1 MPADAP
7 ATSSDTPSLLPAD
20 AGTPDPHA
28 LLVDFE
34 LPIAAANSGAPAV
47 RVVVERQAGA
57 VLVGWA
63 FDEHAPGAETLTLVC
78 GEQVFETTM
87 RRVARADVARAL
99 AVSDDLALGFEI
111 DLPLA
116 IWQALGT
123 SRADFGVRAGALGVI
138 AKPPQRPN
146 AAVLRAWMSVL
157 TQQPDI
163 HKAQAELDALAPHL
177 EQASRWTDGAAPV
190 APPPAPVL
198 SNVEGWQG
206 LTLRG
211 WLADTPETRHA
222 LRLRCGERRYDVPVR
237 RTSRGDV
244 SSSLNLTD
252 DEVGFIVEV
261 PGSIWADHAGVDE
274 LVLQIESR
282 GGPIGPEWPLTR
294 AELPTRLDE
303 ALGWDDPSQRGYL
316 ALLAMEHLAWAGV
329 LPQIE
334 EGARQALAVLAESA
348 GAGGWLHED
357 PRRLAVPTERLR
369 TPFRIAPRGRL
380 GRWLQREA
388 NADRALRFLMR
399 LHSRPRTQGLARR
412 LEVLLTRALG
422 LFDKACY
429 DQQIK
434 PSERGDMPALRHY
447 VEQGDARSLAPMV
460 LFDAR
465 HYTGQLPGRQHPG
478 INRLL
483 HYGLVGRH
491 QGLSPC
497 AWFEPKYYLAT
508 NADVRDTGAD
518 PLVHFV
524 NFGWK
529 ERRRPAARF
538 EPTSGTRQGLLQRL
552 QQGQGHEDAAPV
564 DPLQRFLLDGLPPDA
579 QPTEPGRLPWS
590 VPARLDG
597 RDYLLI
603 EPWRH
608 LPRPA
613 PEPRVDVIVPVYA
626 GAQETLRCLW
636 SVLSSWV
643 DTPYQLVVI
652 DDCSP
657 EPALSAHLREL
668 AAMGLIH
675 LMVNE
680 RNRGFVATVN
690 RGLKLNWDRDVVI
703 LNSDTRVHAGW
714 LDRLVAHGEAEPR
727 AASVTPLSNNATV
740 CSYPRM
746 LHSNWEKLEL
756 DDGELDALAAK
767 VNRGRHVEV
776 PTGVGFCMWMRRSA
790 LDAVGLLDVER
801 FGRGYGEE
809 NDWCMRANAAGW
821 VQLVASDVYVL
832 HQGSVSFRAEAS
844 ARTRAGIATLLKRH
858 PDYQQRIDDWIAHDP
873 LLPERARLDA
883 ARLKRAAEVSDGGG
897 LVLMINHARGG
908 GTARHEVEEAER
920 LRKQR
925 GVGVVTMHPSR
936 KAGCVSLAATAGH
949 GEALDLPALH
959 AVPLLTD
966 GRYGPRH
973 PAQALLEV
981 LKALDLREMQLHHL
995 IDHPPVLREL
1005 LPYLSKVLEIP
1016 LSVTVH
1022 DYHLI
1027 CPRINLVDAS
1037 GRYCGEPDRAA
1048 CDRCLQRD
1056 DAGRAAGTIGAWR
1069 AGHAHLLAHAQRVV
1083 APDEDVAARL
1093 SNYFPTVH
1101 VHVQPHEPLH
1111 LPANPPPR
1119 GPVHHVL
1126 VIGALSAIKGLHVLL
1141 GLARSR
1147 AAADMGLRFTLL
1159 GHSSD
1164 DAALRA
1170 AGVEVLGRYDDKD
1183 LAGRI
1188 GELAP
1193 DMILLPSVWPE
1204 TFCYVLTTAA
1214 ASGRPVAVFDLGAQA
1229 RRLKEANAPAVYLP
1243 IELANQPE
1251 ALARLLH

>member
-7 ATSSDTPSLLPAD
+7 STSTD
-20 AGTPDPHA
+20 AAST
-28 LLVDFE
+28 LVDLE
-34 LPIAAANSGAPAV
+34 LPMAVSPAA
-47 RVVVERQAGA
+47 RLVVERVAGIT
-57 VLVGWA
+57 VVGWA
-63 FDEHAPGAETLTLVC
+63 FDPQAPGQEHLSLVC
-78 GEQVFETTM
+78 GAQTFPAPV
-87 RRVARADVARAL
+87 RRLSRGDVSRAVGATD
-99 AVSDDLALGFEI
+99 AVALGFEI
-111 DLPLA
+111 DLPLP
-116 IWQALGT
+116 IWQALGQ
-123 SRADFGVRAGALGVI
+123 AGAVLGVRIGEDGVI
-138 AKPPQRPN
+138 VKSPSQPTAAGLRSWMATLAQSPDLQR
-146 AAVLRAWMSVL
+146 
-157 TQQPDI
+157 
-163 HKAQAELDALAPHL
+163 AQAELSALTPHL
-177 EQASRWTDGAAPV
+177 EQATLWGGRDAASP
-190 APPPAPVL
+190 AAASPPAPVL
-198 SNVEGWQG
+198 CNVEGWQG
-206 LTLRG
+206 LTLGG
-211 WLADTPETRHA
+211 WLADTPEAREP
-222 LRLRCGERRYDVPVR
+222 LRLRCGDRRYEAPVR

-244 SSSLNLTD
+244 SSQLNLPH
-252 DEVGFIVEV
+252 DEVGFVVEV
-261 PGSIWADHAGVDE
+261 PGSLWSDQPPGADE
-274 LVLQIESR
+274 LVLQLESR
-282 GGPIGPEWPLTR
+282 TGPLGPEWRLKRT
-294 AELPTRLDE
+294 ELAARLDE
-303 ALGWDDPSQRGYL
+303 ALAWPDPLQRGHL
-316 ALLAMEHLAWAGV
+316 ALLAMEHLAWAGA
-329 LPQIE
+329 LSEIDDS
-334 EGARQALAVLAESA
+334 ARQALAVLAESA
-348 GAGGWLHED
+348 GVGAWLHED
-357 PRRLAVPTERLR
+357 PHTLAAPAERLR
-369 TPFRIAPRGRL
+369 KPFRIAPKGRL
-380 GRWLQREA
+380 GRWLQKPA
-388 NADRALRFLMR
+388 NADRALRL
-399 LHSRPRTQGLARR
+399 LTKLQSKPRTVGLAKR
-412 LEVLLTRALG
+412 LELALTNALG

-429 DQQIK
+429 DEQIT
-434 PSERGDMPALRHY
+434 PAQRGDAPALRHY
-447 VEQGDARSLAPMV
+447 VEQGDARSLVPMA

-465 HYTGQLPGRQHPG
+465 HYTGQLKGRRHPG

-497 AWFEPKYYLAT
+497 AWFDAAYYLST
-508 NADVRDTGAD
+508 NADVRGTGVD
-518 PLVHFV
+518 PLTHFV

-538 EPTSGTRQGLLQRL
+538 EPTTGTRQGLLQRL
-552 QQGQGHEDAAPV
+552 SHGRGGETAASV
-564 DPLQRFLLDGLPPDA
+564 DPLQRFLLDGLPADA
-579 QPTEPGRLPWS
+579 QPTEPNHLPWS

-597 RDYLLI
+597 RDYLNL

-613 PEPRVDVIVPVYA
+613 VEPKVDVIVPVYA

-668 AAMGLIH
+668 AALGLIH

-690 RGLKLNWDRDVVI
+690 KGLKLHWDRDVVI
-703 LNSDTRVHAGW
+703 LNSDTRVHSGW
-714 LDRLVAHGEAEPR
+714 LDRLAAHGEAEPR
-727 AASVTPLSNNATV
+727 AASITPLSNNATV

-756 DDGELDALAAK
+756 DDGAIDTLAAT
-767 VNRGRHVEV
+767 VNKGRHVEV

-844 ARTRAGIATLLKRH
+844 ARTRAGIATLLQRH
-858 PDYQQRIDDWIAHDP
+858 PDYQERIDDWIAHDP

-883 ARLKRAAEVSDGGG
+883 ARLKRATEVSEGGG
-897 LVLMINHARGG
+897 LVLMVNHARGG
-908 GTARHEVEEAER
+908 GTARHEAEEAAR
-920 LRKQR
+920 LRAER

-936 KAGCVSLAATAGH
+936 RPGCVTLGATG
-949 GEALDLPALH
+949 GQSGTLDLPALQ

-973 PAQALLEV
+973 PAQALLDV
-981 LKALDLREMQLHHL
+981 LAALDLREVQLHHL

-1005 LPYLSKVLEIP
+1005 LPHLSKVLDVP

-1027 CPRINLVDAS
+1027 CPRVNLVDAS
-1037 GRYCGEPDRAA
+1037 GRYCGEPDRDT
-1048 CDRCLQRD
+1048 CDRCLQND
-1056 DAGRAAGTIGAWR
+1056 EEGRAAGRIGAWR
-1069 AGHAHLLAHAQRVV
+1069 AANSHLLSQAKQVIV
-1083 APDEDVAARL
+1083 PDEDVAARL
-1093 SNYFPTVH
+1093 SNYFPTVRTL
-1101 VHVQPHEPLH
+1101 VQPHEPLH

-1119 GPVHHVL
+1119 GPVHQVL
-1126 VIGALSAIKGLHVLL
+1126 VIGALSPIKGLQVLL
-1141 GLARSR
+1141 GLARSH
-1147 AAADMGLRFTLL
+1147 AAAELGLQFTLL

-1170 AGVEVLGRYDDKD
+1170 AGVQVLGRYEDKT

-1188 GELAP
+1188 DELAP
-1193 DMILLPSVWPE
+1193 DLILLPSVWPE

-1214 ASGRPVAVFDLGAQA
+1214 ESGRPVAVFDLGAQA
-1229 RRLKEANAPAVYLP
+1229 RRLKEVKAPAVYLP
-1243 IELANQPE
+1243 IGLAGQPE
-1251 ALARLLH
+1251 QLARALVAH